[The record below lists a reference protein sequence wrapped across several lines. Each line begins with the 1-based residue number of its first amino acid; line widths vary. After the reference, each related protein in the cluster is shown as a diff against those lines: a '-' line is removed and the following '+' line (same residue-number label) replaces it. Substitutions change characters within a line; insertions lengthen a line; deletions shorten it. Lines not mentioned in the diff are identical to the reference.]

1 MHGQKRFWFGSAAL
15 FLAFTVAL
23 AGCQQASTPG
33 EETAATGDA
42 AQPHDSSAPAPY
54 GQSAAAAPRA
64 AQPSASPRASSPPP
78 ASQPAARPAAP
89 PRTITL
95 DAGTALKVRT
105 TTTLSTKSHKVG
117 DTFAASLEEP
127 LTQGNLVIAPKGSTV
142 TGKIVESDPGGRVSG
157 VASMAVA
164 LDAIET
170 AQGSTVSLSTNPIRI
185 EAQSTAKKDAAK
197 VGIATGIGAAIGAIA
212 GGGKGAGIGAATG
225 AGAGTGVVL
234 ATRGDAAE
242 IASET
247 VLNFQLS
254 APVTITEARE

>member
-1 MHGQKRFWFGSAAL
+1 MHGQKRFWFGSATL
-15 FLAFTVAL
+15 FLAFVVAL
-23 AGCQQASTPG
+23 AGCQQASTPA
-33 EETAATGDA
+33 EEAATGDA
-42 AQPHDSSAPAPY
+42 AQPSDSSAPS
-54 GQSAAAAPRA
+54 GQSAAAAPRDS
-64 AQPSASPRASSPPP
+64 QPSSSSP
-78 ASQPAARPAAP
+78 SAARSAAP
-89 PRTITL
+89 PRSITL

-105 TTTLSTKSHKVG
+105 TSTLSTKSHKVG

-142 TGKIVESDPGGRVSG
+142 VGKVVESDPGGRVSG

-164 LDAIET
+164 LDTIET
-170 AQGSTVSLSTNPIRI
+170 AEGLTVSLATNPIRI
-185 EAQSTAKKDAAK
+185 EAQTTVKKDATK

-242 IASET
+242 IPSET
-247 VLNFQLS
+247 VLDFQLS
-254 APVTITEARE
+254 SPVTITEARE

>member
-15 FLAFTVAL
+15 FLAFAVAL
-23 AGCQQASTPG
+23 AGCQQADMPPTEEAASGEPG
-33 EETAATGDA
+33 
-42 AQPHDSSAPAPY
+42 QPPEASAPAPS

-64 AQPSASPRASSPPP
+64 SQPPTSSQ

-89 PRTITL
+89 PRSITL
-95 DAGTALKVRT
+95 DAGTALLVRT
-105 TTTLSTKSHKVG
+105 TSTISTKSHKVG

-127 LTQGNLVIAPKGSTV
+127 LVQGTVVIAPKGSTV
-142 TGKIVESDPGGRVSG
+142 MGKIVESDPGGRVSG
-157 VASMAVA
+157 VASMTVA
-164 LDAIET
+164 LDSMET
-170 AQGSTVSLSTNPIRI
+170 AQGLTVSLDTNPIRI
-185 EAQSTAKKDAAK
+185 EAQSTVKKDAAK

-242 IASET
+242 IASES
-247 VLNFQLS
+247 VLDFQLAS
-254 APVTITEARE
+254 PVTVTEARE

>member
-15 FLAFTVAL
+15 FLAFSVAL
-23 AGCQQASTPG
+23 AGCQQASTPAEEAVTG
-33 EETAATGDA
+33 EA
-42 AQPHDSSAPAPY
+42 AQPSDSSAPS
-54 GQSAAAAPRA
+54 GQTAAAAPRA
-64 AQPSASPRASSPPP
+64 SQPSSSSQ
-78 ASQPAARPAAP
+78 ASQPAAPSVALPAAP
-89 PRTITL
+89 PRSITL
-95 DAGTALKVRT
+95 DVRTALKVRT
-105 TTTLSTKSHKVG
+105 TSTLSTKSHKVG

-142 TGKIVESDPGGRVSG
+142 VGKIVEADPGGRVSG

-164 LDAIET
+164 LDTIET
-170 AQGSTVSLSTNPIRI
+170 AEGLTVSLNTDPIRI
-185 EAQSTAKKDAAK
+185 EAQSTTTKDAAK

-234 ATRGDAAE
+234 GTRGDAAE

-247 VLNFQLS
+247 VLDFELS
-254 APVTITEARE
+254 SPVTITEARE